1 MLIEPPCVPSLVAF
15 GRCLAGW
22 TGMVC
27 SPATVGRHRSV
38 SLTASHPEVRRGH
51 ESCQEKERAN
61 VPVSLEPAPPN
72 ETVSPFDCL
81 LWRQAAATP
90 DILLGL
96 IIGVGIPNQL
106 TETPT

>member
-1 MLIEPPCVPSLVAF
+1 FESLWVSITLPFAHSWPFSEHPMLIEPPCVPSLVAF

-61 VPVSLEPAPPN
+61 VPVSLEPAPPK
-72 ETVSPFDCL
+72 ETVE
-81 LWRQAAATP
+81 W
-90 DILLGL
+90 
-96 IIGVGIPNQL
+96 
-106 TETPT
+106 